1 MPSSLTDLTTLVD
14 SIARTQDPEAMMQTI
29 VVRLSELMDAD
40 VCSLYL
46 CNPQQDTLILAATQG
61 LASNAV
67 GQVRLSLNEGLV
79 GHIAA
84 SLSTLNIA
92 DAPSDDRF
100 IYIPE
105 THEQSYRSFM
115 GVPLIYLRQLIG
127 VLVIQDEDQNRFSD
141 EEEAFL
147 ITVASQLAGTLH
159 LLQSSGSWMQQ
170 PETLPYKR
178 FKGIKSAGGIGI
190 GRLWV
195 IDPHMSL
202 DQVTPGIN
210 SNPVEEKAEFHEA
223 IKWLA
228 EDLESRS
235 GKMGHHLPG
244 DLNALF
250 GVYLMMLKSPELIKG
265 VEALIDQGDSA
276 PWALRQ
282 VIDQMASVFAESDDP
297 YLKARS
303 EDITNIGQR
312 LLNELL
318 QHERQ
323 VIETPDEPLVL
334 TGELVNIT
342 HLAEFPL
349 QRIHGIVC
357 TSGSALSHTSILAN
371 ALGIPAVMGVEA
383 LDPDRYRGQR
393 IIVDGNRGECI
404 INPPEVLCREYRRM
418 IADEKRFIQGLER
431 LRHEPAESLDGF
443 RVKLLTNTGLLADA
457 TPGLERGAEGV
468 GLYRSEIPFM
478 IHQSF
483 PTEEEQLRIYQK
495 VLQAYAPL
503 PVSMRTLD
511 IGGDKQLPYFAIHE
525 ENPYLGWRGIRFTLD
540 NTQLLVTQIRAM
552 LRANLG
558 NANLQLLVPM
568 VSRVDEVASFRG
580 HVEKAVKDLIK
591 EGHAVTMPQI
601 GMMIEVPSAML
612 LMPKLAPWV
621 DYVSIGSNDLTQ
633 YLLAVDRNNPRVS
646 ALFDHLHPAIVHA
659 LNFIQ
664 QQCSALNLPVCVCGE
679 MASDP
684 VAVLVLMAMG
694 YQSISLSAY
703 NIPRIKLLI
712 RSVQREELVPLL
724 LEAERCTHEEEIRA
738 LFKPIVDRV
747 LKTQSAD
754 QS

>member
-1 MPSSLTDLTTLVD
+1 MPSSLTDLTALVD

-46 CNPQQDTLILAATQG
+46 CNPQQDSLILAATQG
-61 LASNAV
+61 LSSNAV

-100 IYIPE
+100 VYIPE

-115 GVPLIYLRQLIG
+115 GVPLIYLRKLIG
-127 VLVIQDEDQNRFSD
+127 VLVVQDRDQNRYSD

-147 ITVASQLAGTLH
+147 ITVASQLAGTLNH
-159 LLQSSGSWMQQ
+159 LQSSGSWLQQ
-170 PETLPYKR
+170 PETLTYKR

-195 IDPHMSL
+195 INPHMTL
-202 DQVTPGIN
+202 DQVNPGIN
-210 SNPVEEKAEFHEA
+210 SDPVEEKAEFHEA
-223 IKWLA
+223 IEWLA
-228 EDLESRS
+228 EDLEKRS

-250 GVYLMMLKSPELIKG
+250 GVYQMMLKSPELVKG
-265 VEALIDQGDSA
+265 VEARIDQGDSA
-276 PWALRQ
+276 AWALRQ
-282 VIDQMASVFAESDDP
+282 VIEQMASVFTESDDP

-349 QRIHGIVC
+349 QRIHGILC
-357 TSGSALSHTSILAN
+357 NSGSALSHTSILAN

-418 IADEKRFIQGLER
+418 IADEKRFIKGLER
-431 LRHEPAESLDGF
+431 LRNEPAESLDGF
-443 RVKLLTNTGLLADA
+443 RVTLLTNTGLLADA
-457 TPGLERGAEGV
+457 SPGLERGAEGV

-483 PTEEEQLRIYQK
+483 PTEEEQFRIYQK
-495 VLQAYAPL
+495 VLNAYAPL

-511 IGGDKQLPYFAIHE
+511 IGGDKQLPYFEMNE

-540 NTQLLVTQIRAM
+540 NTQLLVAQIRAM

-558 NANLQLLVPM
+558 NNNLQLLVPM
-568 VSRVDEVASFRG
+568 VSRVDEMSTFRG
-580 HVEKAVKDLIK
+580 HVEKAVNDLIK
-591 EGHAVTMPQI
+591 EGHKVHIPQI

-612 LMPKLAPWV
+612 LLPKLAPWI

-646 ALFDHLHPAIVHA
+646 ALFDHLHPAIVSA
-659 LNFIQ
+659 LMYIRT
-664 QQCSALNLPVCVCGE
+664 QCTTLNLPVSVCGE

-712 RSVQREELVPLL
+712 RSVHRAELLPLL
-724 LEAERCTHEEEIRA
+724 EQAEKCSHEEEIRA
-738 LFKPIVDRV
+738 LFKPIVDKA
-747 LKTQSAD
+747 LNQHLT
-754 QS
+754 